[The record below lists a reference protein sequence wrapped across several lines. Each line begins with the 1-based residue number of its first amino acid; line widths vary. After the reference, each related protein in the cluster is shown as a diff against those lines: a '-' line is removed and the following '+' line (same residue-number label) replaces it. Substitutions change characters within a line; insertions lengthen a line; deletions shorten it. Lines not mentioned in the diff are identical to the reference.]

1 MSKVSEKP
9 VYTDWSHA
17 KDGAP
22 VSIIEKKYVKAKYG
36 SFFDNDYG
44 HEFSTDDSKFMNGTL
59 KNKKV
64 ISEKGYGG
72 VVEYTVELDSG
83 EEKTFQTSPR
93 EYYFKVLQKN

>member
-22 VSIIEKKYVKAKYG
+22 VSIIEAKYVKTKYG
-36 SFFDNDYG
+36 SFFDTDFMK
-44 HEFSTDDSKFMNGTL
+44 EFSTDDSKFMDGTL
-59 KNKKV
+59 KGKKV

-72 VVEYTVELDSG
+72 IVEYTVKLDSG

-93 EYYFKVLQKN
+93 EYYFKVLEKN